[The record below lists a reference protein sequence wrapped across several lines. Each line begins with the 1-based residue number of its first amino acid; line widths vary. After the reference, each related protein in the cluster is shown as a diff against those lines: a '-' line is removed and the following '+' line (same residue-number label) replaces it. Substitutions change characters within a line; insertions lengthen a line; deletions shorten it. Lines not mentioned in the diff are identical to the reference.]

1 MKATSSKEVAWR
13 TQRRSGDVRL
23 LEVAGRIT
31 ERDRLICRLLFD
43 HRVLTSAEV
52 ADVGFG
58 TLRKAQQRLS
68 VLYDLGVVERFR
80 PQASAGSA
88 PLHFILGA
96 VGASVV
102 AAERGVDLSALDWRR
117 EVSTALATSRHLG
130 HLVGCNGFFTALIR
144 SARHGGASSL
154 EEWWSARRCAAAWG
168 DAVRPDGYGVW
179 ADHGVRLPFCFEYD
193 NGTETLARLEAK
205 LGGYAKLARAVEH
218 PTWVLFRFPT
228 AGREAA
234 ARPVLTHLAV
244 PVATA
249 VIEPGQA
256 ADGPLWL
263 AVGDRGP
270 RRRLADLG
278 HPDRALAL
286 VQNL

>member
-1 MKATSSKEVAWR
+1 MKATSSKDVAWR
-13 TQRRSGDVRL
+13 AQRRSRDVRM

-43 HRVLTSAEV
+43 HRVLTSAQV
-52 ADVGFG
+52 TDVGFG

-68 VLYDLGVVERFR
+68 LLYDLSLVERFR
-80 PQASAGSA
+80 PQASVGSA

-102 AAERGVDLSALDWRR
+102 AAERGVDMSDLDWRS
-117 EVSTALATSRHLG
+117 EVPTALATSRHLG

-144 SARHGGASSL
+144 SARHGGAASL

-168 DAVRPDGYGVW
+168 DAVRPDGYAVW
-179 ADHGVRLPFCFEYD
+179 ADHGARLPFCFEYD

-218 PTWVLFRFPT
+218 PTWVLFRFPSS
-228 AGREAA
+228 GREAA

-249 VIEPGQA
+249 VIGPGQA

-263 AVGDRGP
+263 AVGESGP

-278 HPDRALAL
+278 HPDQALAL

>member
-1 MKATSSKEVAWR
+1 MKATSSKDVAWR
-13 TQRRSGDVRL
+13 LQRRSGDVRL

-31 ERDRLICRLLFD
+31 ERDRLISRLLFD
-43 HRVLTSAEV
+43 HRVLTSAQV

-58 TLRKAQQRLS
+58 TLRKAQQRLAA
-68 VLYDLGVVERFR
+68 LYDLGVVERFR

-96 VGASVV
+96 VGAAVV
-102 AAERGVDLSALDWRR
+102 AAERGVDFSDLDWRS
-117 EVSTALATSRHLG
+117 EVPTALATSRHLS
-130 HLVGCNGFFTALIR
+130 HLVGCNGFFSALIG

-179 ADHGVRLPFCFEYD
+179 ADYGVRLPFCLEYD

-228 AGREAA
+228 CGREAA
-234 ARPVLTHLAV
+234 ARPVLAHLAV

-249 VIEPGQA
+249 IVGPGQA

-278 HPDRALAL
+278 PPDRALAL
-286 VQNL
+286 VQKL